1 MTASMNRLRGVIRE
15 RGLTQQEVSEK
26 IGIDPSTFYRKLASG
41 GLAFTVGEMH
51 QLADILQ
58 LTPEESAQIFLK

>member
-15 RGLTQQEVSEK
+15 RDLTQQEVSEK
-26 IGIDPSTFYRKLASG
+26 LGIDPSTFYRKLASG
-41 GLAFTVGEMH
+41 GLAFTIGEMH
-51 QLADILQ
+51 RLADILQ

>member
-26 IGIDPSTFYRKLASG
+26 LGIDPSTFYRKLASG
-41 GLAFTVGEMH
+41 GLAFTIGEMH
-51 QLADILQ
+51 RLADILQ

>member
-1 MTASMNRLRGVIRE
+1 MDTSMNRLRGKIRE
-15 RGLTQQEVSEK
+15 RGLTQQQVSEK

-51 QLADILQ
+51 KLADVLQ
-58 LTPEESAQIFLK
+58 LTPEESTQIFLK